1 MASPSGKACSADQS
15 WHIDSIVATD
25 IEPVGLEDCTVGI
38 DCRQAQ
44 DFLQMQAIT
53 ALQATAPLVKAIPE
67 VEQVVGH
74 EQIRSLVVV
83 EELVVA
89 IRGVL
94 RCTFNLLRQTY

>member
-1 MASPSGKACSADQS
+1 MASPSSKACSADQS

-25 IEPVGLEDCTVGI
+25 TEPADLEDCTVRI

-53 ALQATAPLVKAIPE
+53 VLQATAPLVKAFPE

-74 EQIRSLVVV
+74 EQIRSLVAV
-83 EELVVA
+83 EELVLEMQ
-89 IRGVL
+89 GVL
-94 RCTFNLLRQTY
+94 HCTFNQLRQTY